1 MAIPIT
7 SARVNVFSRFFEIPQ
22 PHNGLLPYLYCNF
35 CGFTLVFMHELQ
47 NYLVWFYKILANVKV
62 FLSNC
67 LLSDGCC
74 SRLWPTCEN
83 SQVGIIFCKIG
94 LFFHCRHTPFA
105 NGPSDTPNDIL
116 ARIGEGKFSLAGGNW
131 ESVSPAAKVCV
142 SASQR
147 FGFQETLYGCS
158 CYGALS
164 MYPKALVDSDF
175 KYASLLFMF
184 TPQQNHYKWAAG
196 LLIVTFSHLSG
207 KSFCNWHY

>member
-1 MAIPIT
+1 M
-7 SARVNVFSRFFEIPQ
+7 FSRD
-22 PHNGLLPYLYCNF
+22 
-35 CGFTLVFMHELQ
+35 FMHELQ

-175 KYASLLFMF
+175 KYASLSDNVPFHVHATTESL
-184 TPQQNHYKWAAG
+184 QVGSWAFNCHIQPFIWKIF
-196 LLIVTFSHLSG
+196 L
-207 KSFCNWHY
+207 